1 MLNRRYPPY
10 HPQSLRPFDRDD
22 QPRPRWWRPLTR
34 WWGIVGVIIFIG
46 LVLSLVDEV
55 RRQTARKPESNPST
69 SAAATRAVQLDRSS
83 PHPQPTDPAVP
94 RRQP

>member
-1 MLNRRYPPY
+1 MTRRYPPY
-10 HPQSLRPFDRDD
+10 HSQPHRSFDRDD

-55 RRQTARKPESNPST
+55 GRRIASKPESNRSAST
-69 SAAATRAVQLDRSS
+69 AAATRAVQLDQSS
-83 PHPQPTDPAVP
+83 PHPKATDSGVQ
-94 RRQP
+94 RRKP